1 MPALN
6 ACLKVADIAEVSGVP
21 YLENVAKIAV
31 VMFELLAK
39 KGENKESTKELC
51 ESIANTIVVIDTLV
65 RMQGELSAAY
75 FMGICGEME
84 GYLQDVV
91 KFLKDI
97 KHKPHGLEGAF
108 DIDGFRDTIQ
118 TYRRRVDDLKTDF
131 LIQITGDCLLDVMQM
146 HSLLKDHSHE
156 KEYFVIRIAKNLLQ
170 SIPGFVAVTVAGILF
185 TLFCSSRG

>member
-21 YLENVAKIAV
+21 YVENVAKVAV
-31 VMFELLAK
+31 VIFEFLAE

-51 ESIANTIVVIDTLV
+51 ESIANTIIVIDTLV
-65 RMQGELSAAY
+65 RMQGELGAAY

-84 GYLQDVV
+84 GYLQAVV
-91 KFLKDI
+91 QNWKDI
-97 KHKPHGLEGAF
+97 KHKPRGLEGAI

-131 LIQITGDCLLDVMQM
+131 LIKITGDCLLDVMQM
-146 HSLLKDHSHE
+146 HCLLKDHSRE

-170 SIPGFVAVTVAGILF
+170 SVPGFVAVTVAGILF